1 MRLGGGVIPREFE
14 AKAKEE
20 EEEEESKSRGVSR
33 SGGLEESGRARR
45 ETLRRRGG
53 VSCDMLDMYA
63 YEEGAQGRKTY
74 LIIIFCSVIVLVLT
88 VSFDFIHFLSL
99 LTNHLH
105 TQRLMLLLIWIG

>member
-53 VSCDMLDMYA
+53 ISCDMLDM
-63 YEEGAQGRKTY
+63 EGAHGRKTY
-74 LIIIFCSVIVLVLT
+74 LIIIFCSVIILVLT

-105 TQRLMLLLIWIG
+105 TQRLMLLLVWTR